1 MKIIITILFILVGI
15 SLLVTIF
22 KVKYS
27 RAIYEHRKWARFT
40 FWLMLG
46 AVLVVEIYV
55 RFNGGHLGSQTI
67 FSIHLPIASL
77 FLIGMGWQLRKTGYK
92 KPRVHKIVGYIVC
105 ILYIATFVT
114 GMILLWKNQEPIKT
128 PAHTRAGFL
137 LLAPCY
143 TFFT

>member
-1 MKIIITILFILVGI
+1 MKIIITILFSLVGI

-27 RAIYEHRKWARFT
+27 RAIYQHRKWARFT
-40 FWLMLG
+40 FFLMLLS
-46 AVLVVEIYV
+46 VVVVEIYV
-55 RFNGGHLGSQTI
+55 HLNDGHLGSKTM
-67 FSIHLPIASL
+67 FLIHLPCAGL
-77 FLIGMGWQLRKTGYK
+77 FLLGMAWQLWQTGYK

-137 LLAPCY
+137 LPAPCY